1 MKHIFSAIKNRHVR
15 ASAQSGL
22 SRAATL
28 PTSGF
33 TAVDNSQG
41 ASRAT
46 AELSAGL
53 DAALDQ
59 INFEDNPRAHCTAE
73 LEHLD
78 SKAAEY
84 ANSSLAFC
92 NSAERWEC
100 DRAEAEVIGLAW
112 DCAAKAYEP
121 DTADQPDRPER
132 TGLKLDFSLP
142 SSAAGSIKAT
152 TCSTFT
158 PQQQPGSGTVC
169 NSYLV
174 IAVRGSAS
182 KVDHIVNLHGEPRD
196 AKVLFKEVKVDG
208 TSDTPNIALHAHA
221 GFLNS
226 ALELIGQ
233 LSNRIEA
240 RLKQNPRTNILFTG
254 HSAGGAVASLLHL
267 SFRTKLAPTFTD
279 ATFSCI
285 TFGSPP
291 VAKYL
296 SQKDRMA
303 LDELTSS
310 ARVLNIVNEYDLV
323 ARADKGYIHSLI
335 QLYSS
340 VGPPERIHKSSQDE
354 IDTDEDNRHY
364 WPLPAPEVQHI
375 GPIVVL
381 KIDPPSSDMK
391 GTDSSLPA
399 LILSAWRITKED
411 LSRLMFCRLSVHS
424 RMAYRSR
431 IQQIESGCLNG
442 QTGWS

>member
-46 AELSAGL
+46 AE
-53 DAALDQ
+53 
-59 INFEDNPRAHCTAE
+59 F
-73 LEHLD
+73 
-78 SKAAEY
+78 
-84 ANSSLAFC
+84 
-92 NSAERWEC
+92 

-196 AKVLFKEVKVDG
+196 AKVLFVSFSYPVRCDYAQVHVQKEVKVDG